1 MKPYSNADNFI
12 DLELTDEITKEQI
25 VTSFRKDKRTH
36 CLLLT
41 LNHVYKEKQI
51 VSPVCKGP
59 KWNQTV
65 KTLVKKLEQIG
76 VSAPHIDLIEDVLN
90 NNYEIVSLTKDGQE
104 ISLTMK
110 MRIRNAPRKSRLE
123 NIQEMVT
130 LPLHELIVFKDGQTA
145 FLSLDE
151 NGQPKY
157 ETEIDRPGK
166 ILLQQIILILRIPY
180 HIYLNRLTSLINT
193 LKELEMKHSIRS
205 I

>member
-76 VSAPHIDLIEDVLN
+76 VSAPHINLIEDVLN

-104 ISLTMK
+104 DQLNNEDENTK
-110 MRIRNAPRKSRLE
+110 RLKKVKIRKYTANG
-123 NIQEMVT
+123 T

-145 FLSLDE
+145 FLMLE
-151 NGQPKY
+151 QNGQPKY
-157 ETEIDRPGK
+157 QTEIERQTRYY
-166 ILLQQIILILRIPY
+166 IQQIILIPRIPY
-180 HIYLNRLTSLINT
+180 PIYLNRLTNLINT
-193 LKELEMKHSIRS
+193 LKEREMKPSIRC